1 MENKIEPTTE
11 PTVTMPFGPSN
22 LVGLS
27 LMEIER
33 AAIAQTLKQYDGNKT
48 RTAQVLQIALS
59 TLYEKIKKH
68 GL

>member
-1 MENKIEPTTE
+1 VENKIETTQ
-11 PTVTMPFGPSN
+11 PSTVPMSFAPPN
-22 LVGLS
+22 LAGLS

-33 AAIAQTLKQYDGNKT
+33 AAIAQTLMQCGGNKM

-59 TLYEKIKKH
+59 TLYEKIKKY